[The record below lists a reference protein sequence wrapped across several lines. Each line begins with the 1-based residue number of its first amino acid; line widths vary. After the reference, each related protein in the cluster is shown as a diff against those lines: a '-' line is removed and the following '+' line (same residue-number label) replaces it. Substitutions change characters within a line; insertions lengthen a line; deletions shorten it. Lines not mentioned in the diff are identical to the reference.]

1 MDIKTLLFSITVT
14 SVVLAITMGVIG
26 YRRRVD
32 CLTIWALAVTLH
44 AGAYLLMMLRP
55 QVGDLVSIIGANLL
69 LVISLAVFTEGLAWF
84 QQRRPP
90 RWLVWLPVPLL
101 LVTVL
106 IWIDDIQARVIVNG
120 IITGL
125 QCLLLLILLWQE
137 RRTTIGVGQ
146 LILGAALL
154 LILVTLTLRLISVA
168 MDPSLVRSITTA
180 SPIQVVTFLVSLNSL
195 LLLSIGLI
203 VMTKERVEARLRA
216 MALHDAL
223 TGLPNRILF
232 DEHMATTLAQAR
244 RDHKRFGLM
253 FVDLDG
259 FKGIND
265 TLGHRVG
272 DLLLQG
278 VAERLTR
285 AMRASDTPG
294 RISGDEFVILMRD
307 LQGPEDALRVAE
319 RIQARLVEPF
329 FIEGHPIAIS
339 ASLGIALF
347 PEHGTDAI
355 ALSRNADAAMYR
367 SKAEGRNR
375 VSLAEGPSGAAGDRR
390 ARGSP
395 AGETRAAPGHPI
407 A

>member
-1 MDIKTLLFSITVT
+1 M
-14 SVVLAITMGVIG
+14 
-26 YRRRVD
+26 
-32 CLTIWALAVTLH
+32 
-44 AGAYLLMMLRP
+44 
-55 QVGDLVSIIGANLL
+55 
-69 LVISLAVFTEGLAWF
+69 
-84 QQRRPP
+84 
-90 RWLVWLPVPLL
+90 
-101 LVTVL
+101 
-106 IWIDDIQARVIVNG
+106 
-120 IITGL
+120 
-125 QCLLLLILLWQE
+125 
-137 RRTTIGVGQ
+137 
-146 LILGAALL
+146 
-154 LILVTLTLRLISVA
+154 
-168 MDPSLVRSITTA
+168 
-180 SPIQVVTFLVSLNSL
+180 
-195 LLLSIGLI
+195 
-203 VMTKERVEARLRA
+203 
-216 MALHDAL
+216 
-223 TGLPNRILF
+223 
-232 DEHMATTLAQAR
+232 
-244 RDHKRFGLM
+244 
-253 FVDLDG
+253 
-259 FKGIND
+259 
-265 TLGHRVG
+265 G

-285 AMRASDTPG
+285 AMLASDTPG